1 MFHLVYKSCI
11 VIFSYRSGFS
21 GPLEIRD
28 MQDRLVMCLFPN
40 MPQDMKNSLFRDLAA
55 CFDLEPSN
63 LQTMFS
69 GELKER
75 YSFEALHFSY
85 YNRHCT
91 RVVLF
96 PPSDY
101 ELLLSLPSSSA
112 QGYDVPEDVQPNLIA
127 RADSSRTK

>member
-28 MQDRLVMCLFPN
+28 MQDRLVTCLFPN
-40 MPQDMKNSLFRDLAA
+40 MPQDMKNSLFGDLAA

-63 LQTMFS
+63 LQMMFS

-75 YSFEALHFSY
+75 YSFEALHF
-85 YNRHCT
+85 
-91 RVVLF
+91 
-96 PPSDY
+96 
-101 ELLLSLPSSSA
+101 
-112 QGYDVPEDVQPNLIA
+112 
-127 RADSSRTK
+127 